1 MATQQMRSSGGY
13 APLRVQRTFQAM
25 DDGRGARAAALAES
39 LGVILNVAPQIA
51 KKEGDM
57 AFEAGM
63 RARVEGVQR
72 ENAKT
77 TNKSMLGFMFSQRAK
92 DGFDYQDAQIELP
105 MIQMEEMLGMEA
117 ALRESRNPEDFRAYI
132 AQRDEALKGRFE
144 GKSEFYRFTV
154 ADSMMK
160 MRGEQAKLFTQWV
173 SANRGKDRAA
183 AASAAAKATAA
194 AQSAALESAQLA
206 ALEAAR
212 SGGPAAPTAAPTASA
227 GLSMGSTVDAPQGGS
242 TGLSMG
248 TEVAPT
254 GTSGSGIKGRGRRD
268 GRGGRDSIG
277 PNRSGQAQ
285 EGETLSFG
293 TKGSDDLSFDLM
305 EDAREA
311 KVPQAFQPVDERQIV
326 IDGFA
331 DFVKTAPQKFGV
343 KPAEAKDLYI
353 EGMVLE
359 ADRKNDERALELI
372 PTEFLNFKQQDLV
385 NKAIDNIRSERM
397 SREAAEAEAAAL
409 DAKRELAVV
418 EAEALNF
425 ETQLTMQLA
434 SGQMSKGEVVEQLFS
449 NPYFKANP
457 EERTKA
463 IERLNKIDNV
473 YVDPAM
479 EEVTMSQFK
488 DTAIRSALTGD
499 LTSFNRAATEAITNV
514 RSDAA
519 RQEIGKIVA
528 DSEKWVR
535 DSLFKDLDPF
545 YANIT
550 QAFPSGVGQAES
562 LSTQLSGASKGKSYF
577 APTVDTDVRAMFES
591 HLIGLSGDWYDAN
604 PEAGRMPYQV
614 KWQLAQQA
622 SEMAIAMG
630 QQKYG
635 APPGAGEPGTGDPSD
650 AAKRLKERTGN

>member
-51 KKEGDM
+51 KREGDM

-77 TNKSMLGFMFSQRAK
+77 ANKSMLGFMFSERAR

-132 AQRDEALKGRFE
+132 AKRDEELKGRFE
-144 GKSEFYRFTV
+144 GKSEFYRFAI

-160 MRGEQAKLFTQWV
+160 MRGEQAKMFTQWV
-173 SANRGKDRAA
+173 SSNRGADRAA
-183 AASAAAKATAA
+183 AAGAAAKAMAVT
-194 AQSAALESAQLA
+194 QSTALESAQLA

-212 SGGPAAPTAAPTASA
+212 SGGSAAPTAAPTASG
-227 GLSMGSTVDAPQGGS
+227 GLSLGTTVDAPSGGS

-248 TEVAPT
+248 VE
-254 GTSGSGIKGRGRRD
+254 TSSGGATKGRGRRGPTD
-268 GRGGRDSIG
+268 RGGRESIG
-277 PNRSGQAQ
+277 PNRAGQEQ
-285 EGETLSFG
+285 EQPTLSFG
-293 TKGSDDLSFDLM
+293 SKGSDDLSFDLM
-305 EDAREA
+305 EDAREPV
-311 KVPQAFQPVDERQIV
+311 VPPVFNPVDERQIV

-331 DFVKTAPQKFGV
+331 DYVKTAPQKFGIT
-343 KPAEAKDLYI
+343 PAKAKGLYI
-353 EGMVLE
+353 EGIVLE
-359 ADRKNDERALELI
+359 ADRKNDERMLELI
-372 PTEFLNFKQQDLV
+372 PAEFLNFEQQNLL
-385 NKAIDNIRSERM
+385 NTAIDNIRSERI
-397 SREAAEAEAAAL
+397 SRESAAAEASMA
-409 DAKRELAVV
+409 DAKREAAV
-418 EAEALNF
+418 AEANALQY
-425 ETQLTMQLA
+425 ETELTMQLA
-434 SGQMSKGEVVEQLFS
+434 SGQMSKGEAVEELFKH
-449 NPYFKANP
+449 PYFKGSP
-457 EERTKA
+457 EERSKA

-479 EEVTMSQFK
+479 EQVTLSQFK
-488 DTAIRSALTGD
+488 DTAVRSIMEGNLSG
-499 LTSFNRAATEAITNV
+499 FNQAAIEAIGGV

-519 RQEIGKIVA
+519 RQEIGQIVA
-528 DSEKWVR
+528 NSEKWAR

-545 YANIT
+545 YSNIT
-550 QAFPSGVGQAES
+550 QAFPSGVGQSES
-562 LSTQLSGASKGKSYF
+562 LAGQLSGTSSGKAYF
-577 APTVDTDVRAMFES
+577 APTVDTDVTAMFES
-591 HLIGLSGDWYDAN
+591 HLIGLSGDWYEAN
-604 PEAGRMPYQV
+604 PDAGRMPYQI

-635 APPGAGEPGTGDPSD
+635 KTTDPGTGQPKD
-650 AAKRLKERTGN
+650 ALSRLKERTGN